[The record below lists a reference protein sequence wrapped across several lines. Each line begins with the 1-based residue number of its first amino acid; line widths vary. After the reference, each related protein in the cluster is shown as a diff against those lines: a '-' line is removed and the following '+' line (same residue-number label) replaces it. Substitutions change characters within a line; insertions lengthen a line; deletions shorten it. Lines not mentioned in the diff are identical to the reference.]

1 MAIVSV
7 RQAGLGGFT
16 KNRRLSYTFPS
27 TMGMVLLS
35 PTSIAFSGTSA
46 SIGANGQVTFTAVT
60 SLSLNGVFS
69 ADYDNYVV
77 AQNFVAIGANLFLY
91 YRLRAAGTDASGN
104 NYTRQYLSVD
114 NTTLSAGRISST
126 NYGWAGYGATTLYN
140 LSNINLYG
148 PYLAQPTAV
157 RTVTTNSASSAQIY
171 DSADTHSL
179 STSYDGISII
189 PASSSITGKLAVY
202 GVRS

>member
-69 ADYDNYVV
+69 ATYDNYVISYRSSSSIN
-77 AQNFVAIGANLFLY
+77 QNLRFRLRASGTDNSTANSYTGQFLEADNTAIGAS
-91 YRLRAAGTDASGN
+91 RASAS
-104 NYTRQYLSVD
+104 L
-114 NTTLSAGRISST
+114 NTIAYI
-126 NYGWAGYGATTLYN
+126 TTSQRSGL
-140 LSNINLYG
+140 LINMYG
-148 PYLAQPTAV
+148 PYLAQPTAW
-157 RTVTTNSASSAQIY
+157 RTVLAGDASSAYILDY
-171 DSADTHSL
+171 ASTHNQ
-179 STSYDGISII
+179 STAYDGFSIYLD
-189 PASSSITGKLAVY
+189 SGNITGALQVY
-202 GVRS
+202 GVRG